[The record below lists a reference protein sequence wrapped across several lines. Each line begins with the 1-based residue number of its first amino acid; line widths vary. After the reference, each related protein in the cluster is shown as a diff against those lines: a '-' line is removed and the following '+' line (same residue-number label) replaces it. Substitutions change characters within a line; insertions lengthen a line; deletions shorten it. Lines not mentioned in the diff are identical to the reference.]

1 MKLSAPTALIFIL
14 SLLLLALGLIGHL
27 QPSLLAAL
35 PKSAEIIANSFWFVV
50 GGYLALTA
58 GVLFKGL

>member
-1 MKLSAPTALIFIL
+1 MKLSAPTGLVFIL
-14 SLLLLALGLIGHL
+14 SLILLAIGVIGHM

-35 PKSAEIIANSFWFVV
+35 PPQVVANSFWFVV
-50 GGYLALTA
+50 GGYGVLTV

>member
-14 SLLLLALGLIGHL
+14 SLILLAVGLIGHM

-35 PKSAEIIANSFWFVV
+35 PKSAEIVANSFWFVV
-50 GGYLALTA
+50 GAFGVLTA
-58 GVLFKGL
+58 GVVFKGL